1 MKLPSQKRINE
12 NDFSQE
18 ERELVKKLASI
29 LNTDIENVYLALSKR
44 ISLKDNIDC
53 TVKTIEITVN
63 SSGTPTSGGS
73 FQLDRTGGTQVFSKV
88 IGIDVKKA
96 VNLDN
101 SNSYPTSHP
110 FISYTQNEGIIN
122 IDNISGL
129 QAGARYQLTLVA
141 WN

>member
-12 NDFSQE
+12 SDFSADDRQ
-18 ERELVKKLASI
+18 LVKKLAGV

-53 TVKTIEITVN
+53 TLKVIEVVVN
-63 SSGTPTSGGS
+63 ASGTPISGSS
-73 FQLDRTGGTQVFSKV
+73 FQLDRSGGTQIFNRV
-88 IGIDVKKA
+88 IGIDVKR
-96 VNLDN
+96 VINLDN
-101 SNSYPTSHP
+101 SNNYPSSCP

-122 IDNISGL
+122 IDNITGL
-129 QAGARYQLTLVA
+129 TAGVRYQLTLVA